1 MKNMIDIYI
10 KSDENYTNIV
20 RYVLKI
26 IEINQSIQ
34 FNFIDNKNGAK
45 WMWDHTDIE
54 SQVIC
59 LNFYSSVQ
67 NQIVD
72 FNIDQHISFFNEYGR
87 KDYIASIFYKINCLQ
102 EFDEKA
108 ATDKYG
114 RFTYS
119 SSYQFKYQ
127 LIDKNLVQL
136 EIDEFLSI
144 NHVIGNKKKSRFYI
158 SHDIDTLYGSFLQ
171 DGLWAVKNKKLG
183 VIIRLIFNEVMQ
195 RPHWRNI
202 DKILKISNE
211 YDVYTTF
218 FWLVNAGKGSF
229 NIKNSDYSIK
239 KENALIRLVQ
249 QAESFNGLHKSC
261 SNDTFEQELE
271 KCGFKT
277 VFNRYHFLRFNTVED
292 WRKLSDSSIKLDCS
306 LGFAEHYGFRNSY
319 GKAFQPFDIVSNKP
333 YDFIEAPLHF
343 MDTTFHQYLKS
354 NVNTIGTT
362 VIDFFEK
369 NNLNC
374 DISLLW
380 HNTFFTD
387 YKYNSYLKEYKKIL
401 CYIYENKIE
410 VIRPLQ
416 LIEENKLTW

>member
-1 MKNMIDIYI
+1 MIDIYI

-34 FNFIDNKNGAK
+34 FNFTENKIGSK
-45 WMWDHTDIE
+45 LIWDHTDIE
-54 SQVIC
+54 SQVIS

-67 NQIVD
+67 NQNVD
-72 FNIDQHISFFNEYGR
+72 FNFDHRISFFNEFGR

-114 RFTYS
+114 RFTYT

-136 EIDEFLSI
+136 EIDGFLSI

-229 NIKNSDYSIK
+229 SIKNSDYSIK
-239 KENALIRLVQ
+239 KEQSLINLVK
-249 QAESFNGLHKSC
+249 QAGSFNGLHKSC
-261 SNDTFEQELE
+261 SDETFEQELE
-271 KCGFKT
+271 KCGFQT

-292 WRKLSDSSIKLDCS
+292 WTKLSDSSIKLDCS

-410 VIRPLQ
+410 VISPIQ

>member
-1 MKNMIDIYI
+1 MINIYI
-10 KSDENYTNIV
+10 KPDENYTNII

-34 FNFIDNKNGAK
+34 FNFTENKIGSK
-45 WMWDHTDIE
+45 WIWDHTDIE
-54 SQVIC
+54 SQAIS
-59 LNFYSSVQ
+59 LHFYSSIQKQ
-67 NQIVD
+67 NVD
-72 FNIDQHISFFNEYGR
+72 LVIDQRISFYNEFGR

-102 EFDEKA
+102 EFDKKS

-114 RFTYS
+114 RFTYI

-127 LIDKNLVQL
+127 LIEKNLVQL
-136 EIDEFLSI
+136 EIDEFLTN
-144 NHVIGNKKKSRFYI
+144 NHVIGNNKKSRFYI

-183 VIIRLIFNEVMQ
+183 VVIRLIFNEVMQ

-218 FWLVNAGKGSF
+218 FWLVNAGKGLY

-239 KENALIRLVQ
+239 KVKTLIDLVR
-249 QAESFNGLHKSC
+249 QAGSFNGLHKSC
-261 SNDTFEQELE
+261 SNESFKQELE
-271 KCGFKT
+271 KFGFNT
-277 VFNRYHFLRFNTVED
+277 VFNRYHFLRFNTLED
-292 WRKLSDSSIKLDCS
+292 WPKLSDSSIKLDCS

-343 MDTTFHQYLKS
+343 MDTTFHQYLKTD
-354 NVNTIGTT
+354 VHTIGTT
-362 VIDFFEK
+362 VIDFFEQNK
-369 NNLNC
+369 LNC

-410 VIRPLQ
+410 VISPLQ

>member
-1 MKNMIDIYI
+1 MIDIYI

-34 FNFIDNKNGAK
+34 FNFSENKIGAK
-45 WMWDHTDIE
+45 LIWDHTDIE
-54 SQVIC
+54 SQVIS

-67 NQIVD
+67 NQNVD
-72 FNIDQHISFFNEYGR
+72 FNFDHRISFFNEFGS

-114 RFTYS
+114 RFTYT

-136 EIDEFLSI
+136 EIDGFLSI
-144 NHVIGNKKKSRFYI
+144 NHVNGNKKKSRFYI

-229 NIKNSDYSIK
+229 SIKNSDYSIK
-239 KENALIRLVQ
+239 KEQSLINLVK
-249 QAESFNGLHKSC
+249 QAGSFNGLHKSC
-261 SNDTFEQELE
+261 SDETFEQELE
-271 KCGFKT
+271 KCGFQT

-319 GKAFQPFDIVSNKP
+319 GKAFQPFDIVSDKP

-416 LIEENKLTW
+416 LIEENKLIW